1 MPIES
6 SVPDIMSE
14 ANFGMLNT
22 RLAAI
27 NLCMRA
33 IGRSGV
39 DSLTSGD
46 LDAEDASKIIELVS
60 QRIQSNDGKGWW
72 FNREDNWSLAPD
84 NNGEVVLPNNT
95 LQVLQA
101 YTCNSRKLDITF
113 RANRLYDTRRHT
125 FDMAPVVGTDG
136 FIHVDL
142 MLMLPFEHLPAS
154 VMQAIAYAAS
164 VEFIVS
170 KDADQTKLQVN
181 SQIAQQL
188 YVGMQVEE
196 QKQVRK
202 NMFVHNPTQRLFG
215 IMAGGPNN
223 TVAYDKS
230 PYDRFPP
237 RIWR

>member
-1 MPIES
+1 MPLES
-6 SVPDIMSE
+6 NIPEIMSE
-14 ANFGMLNT
+14 SNFGMLNT
-22 RLAAI
+22 RLSAI

-46 LDAEDASKIIELVS
+46 LDAEDASKMIEIVS

-72 FNREDNWSLAPD
+72 FNREVDWSLAPD
-84 NNGEVVLPNNT
+84 ANGEVLLPNNT

-101 YTCNSRKLDITF
+101 YTCNSLKLDMTS

-125 FDMAPVVGTDG
+125 FDMAPSVGPDG

-142 MLMLPFEHLPAS
+142 MMMLPFEHLPSSA
-154 VMQAIAYAAS
+154 MQAIAYAAS

-170 KDADQTKLQVN
+170 KDADKTKLQVN
-181 SQIAQQL
+181 SQLAQQL

-215 IMAGGPNN
+215 VMAGGPNN
-223 TVAYDKS
+223 TIGYDRS

-237 RIWR
+237 RVWR